1 MRIVRAMNDHRL
13 IGWQKRPWQS
23 FRPKEAAAMNH
34 QSKEYIES
42 MLRTAFDGPTVVVT
56 HHAVHWSS
64 IA

>member
-1 MRIVRAMNDHRL
+1 
-13 IGWQKRPWQS
+13 
-23 FRPKEAAAMNH
+23 MNH